1 MESKFKEKDERPSVA
16 SSSSSYARARASSL
30 AKGDDDMPGNLD
42 DALAFEQDEDILTSK
57 REYADE
63 QQPDLDALR
72 KEVAQVVAQ
81 SIQEKKAAAQKQEL
95 TAEQQLRE
103 KLDSWKAAE
112 ATKDMDADFQTMQ
125 DQAQVPEN
133 TLSNDVQNA
142 ADKVRAMLLGGNG
155 ADLTPAAASS
165 VVTPP
170 TTTTAAAA
178 VAQQQQQQQQF
189 LVGPATTTTQV
200 IQPVQ
205 VSAEAEVVVPAS
217 IAADAA
223 EKQPKKEKKPKKLS
237 DMDIIMGGLAA
248 DDDADDDDKQAKK
261 SSKKSNAQSK
271 KSATKTDP
279 WGVEIKT
286 PKQKDSASAAAAAAA
301 ASKDDS
307 VLDIGSE
314 DDVDSLLAKYEAA
327 R

>member
-1 MESKFKEKDERPSVA
+1 
-16 SSSSSYARARASSL
+16 
-30 AKGDDDMPGNLD
+30 MPGNLD

-170 TTTTAAAA
+170 PTTTAAAA
-178 VAQQQQQQQQF
+178 VAQQQQQQQF

-200 IQPVQ
+200 IQPVE

-286 PKQKDSASAAAAAAA
+286 PKQKDSASADAAAAA